1 MIVLGIDP
9 VQVVNLFAA
18 VIFPVLVGL
27 VSTKMTRGGTKA
39 ALLAGLSVVSGIA
52 TELGVALADGSRYD
66 LGSALMVG
74 LGAFVIAVATHYGFW
89 KPTGVSD
96 KAQDAFGG
104 RHALE
109 MEEEA
114 GARHLRGD

>member
-1 MIVLGIDP
+1 MIVVGVDP
-9 VQVVNLFAA
+9 AQVLNLFAA

-27 VSTKMTRGGTKA
+27 VSTKMTRSGTKA

-52 TELGVALADGSRYD
+52 TEAGAAIADGTQYD
-66 LGSALMVG
+66 LGSALLVG

-89 KPTGVSD
+89 KPTGVSG

-104 RHALE
+104 RHAME
-109 MEEEA
+109 MEDEA
-114 GARHLRGD
+114 GAQHLRGE